1 MRALMTT
8 LALAVLALVG
18 GAAAASAVTIADLVA
33 SPDSYDNKTVTVTG
47 KVELSLPVGSESAFD
62 LRDGQA
68 KLTVFSRSSSPTPGS
83 HISVTGTIHVF
94 REGDGGPE
102 ENSFPP
108 LMIESSR
115 APAP

>member
-1 MRALMTT
+1 MTTVRWGRRATSRAPPTSCTSRSRNFADGVGESTMRACMTT

-68 KLTVFSRSSSPTPGS
+68 
-83 HISVTGTIHVF
+83 
-94 REGDGGPE
+94 
-102 ENSFPP
+102 
-108 LMIESSR
+108 
-115 APAP
+115 